1 MEEGLLKSNPFKV
14 LPSYN
19 DPIHSE
25 LDDYIPLLETDLE
38 NYKDISEKL
47 DANFM
52 HSHLA
57 DFCRAIPDLQIKLNA
72 LDARLNTS
80 IDPATEKIF
89 DKDLK
94 ENRKN
99 VKKLIENTKDI
110 FANIDRKTCTINEK
124 KEKELRKHIPFPDIN
139 ANIQAFIKKLQTFRT
154 EQNRKEIEALKPG
167 FEKIK
172 DHLQFDPNFFRLI
185 CPICSAQVYGFNH
198 QIYIFDKENK
208 SIAI

>member
-72 LDARLNTS
+72 LDPRLNTS
-80 IDPATEKIF
+80 IDPQPAKFLIKIS
-89 DKDLK
+89 KK
-94 ENRKN
+94 NRKN

-124 KEKELRKHIPFPDIN
+124 KKKNCEN
-139 ANIQAFIKKLQTFRT
+139 AYHFQISMQIFKTLLKNFKLFALNRT
-154 EQNRKEIEALKPG
+154 GKEIEALKPG

-185 CPICSAQVYGFNH
+185 CPIYSAQVYGFNH
-198 QIYIFDKENK
+198 QIYIFDKNK

>member
-72 LDARLNTS
+72 LDPRLNTS

-89 DKDLK
+89 DKNL
-94 ENRKN
+94 
-99 VKKLIENTKDI
+99 
-110 FANIDRKTCTINEK
+110 
-124 KEKELRKHIPFPDIN
+124 
-139 ANIQAFIKKLQTFRT
+139 
-154 EQNRKEIEALKPG
+154 KEIEKMLK
-167 FEKIK
+167 
-172 DHLQFDPNFFRLI
+172 N
-185 CPICSAQVYGFNH
+185 
-198 QIYIFDKENK
+198 
-208 SIAI
+208 

>member
-1 MEEGLLKSNPFKV
+1 
-14 LPSYN
+14 
-19 DPIHSE
+19 
-25 LDDYIPLLETDLE
+25 
-38 NYKDISEKL
+38 
-47 DANFM
+47 M

-57 DFCRAIPDLQIKLNA
+57 DFCRGIPDLQIKLNA
-72 LDARLNTS
+72 LDAPLNILIYS
-80 IDPATEKIF
+80 ATEKIF

-99 VKKLIENTKDI
+99 VKKLIEDTKDI

-167 FEKIK
+167 SEKIK
-172 DHLQFDPNFFRLI
+172 DSFSIRSKFFQINMPDLLCNFMDSIIKFIFLTKKQINCNLI
-185 CPICSAQVYGFNH
+185 RP
-198 QIYIFDKENK
+198 
-208 SIAI
+208 